1 MCGITCEI
9 IQPIFQPIL
18 DYMIM
23 ACMGNLGLIGIFPK
37 IVDRLCPQCNPIAE
51 ILHKICHPYEF
62 TNIFIINSRIKMA
75 RIV

>member
-37 IVDRLCPQCNPIAE
+37 IVDRLCPQWAQSKN
-51 ILHKICHPYEF
+51 LVMVNYF
-62 TNIFIINSRIKMA
+62 FGGNN
-75 RIV
+75 